1 MDTREAE
8 AAIACSLEA
17 GRAAWWF
24 VALITSNGRFHVLR
38 LGEDYWLLDSLH
50 GEKRRLEF
58 EWTALEG
65 RELPAFSDAHVFTL
79 RFVAAD
85 RVVALVR
92 APGRVFAVL
101 LAASVREARLRALDA
116 LPVPAAACVLRAA
129 EEAGAVVCF
138 HFRKQRRVFD
148 GSLLTADGG
157 RLEGGRRVDLLA
169 GLPLDF
175 RMVVEGRVFGFDG
188 DRRAGPNPRKLFE
201 CSLRSGRSRT
211 HPIAVDKAAAQWIE
225 RASQCVWLGR
235 LFVALAEKTA
245 GHWRV
250 FTFDLRAREWRRAAD
265 LRVRGLV
272 VQTVAAAD
280 HSLVLRSREQVGG
293 LVLHHFF
300 RLHLRQP
307 SSLLEAAWTVARSSD
322 ALARLPADSK
332 LRCPW
337 RKRPHDADDPE
348 LLPGAAKATR
358 RC

>member
-1 MDTREAE
+1 MDTRETE

-24 VALITSNGRFHVLR
+24 VALITSNGRFH
-38 LGEDYWLLDSLH
+38 
-50 GEKRRLEF
+50 F

-129 EEAGAVVCF
+129 EEAGAVACF
-138 HFRKQRRVFD
+138 HFRKQRR
-148 GSLLTADGG
+148 
-157 RLEGGRRVDLLA
+157 GGRRVDLLA

-175 RMVVEGRVFGFDG
+175 RTVVEGRVFGFDG
-188 DRRAGPNPRKLFE
+188 DRQAGPNPRKLFE
-201 CSLRSGRSRT
+201 CSLRSGRART

-235 LFVALAEKTA
+235 LFVALAEEAA

-272 VQTVAAAD
+272 VQTTAAAD
-280 HSLVLRSREQVGG
+280 HSLVVRSREQVGG

-307 SSLLEAAWTVARSSD
+307 PSLLEAAWTVARSSD

-348 LLPGAAKATR
+348 LPPAAAKAAR